1 MLRSLDSNILGG
13 GVVGLMFC
21 RISEGLLNP
30 SDLKHTVPTFSSFA
44 PTPLGLRHSPRTFV
58 GIGSQQEVDFAR
70 EKKRELGVSVEGRS
84 LDCTENIRG
93 VCALARTACF
103 LHREERDTARFQGGS
118 LCTLLPQNEAVALS

>member
-1 MLRSLDSNILGG
+1 M
-13 GVVGLMFC
+13 VGLMFC

-70 EKKRELGVSVEGRS
+70 EKKENSGCQWKEGASIAQKTSGECVLWPELPVSYTVRKGIQPDFREGRYALCS
-84 LDCTENIRG
+84 LKMKLLL
-93 VCALARTACF
+93 LAS
-103 LHREERDTARFQGGS
+103 QGRQKFGS
-118 LCTLLPQNEAVALS
+118 RAT